1 MVVTGVARAEGVAGT
16 GVGRGRS
23 RGTRAAARRRKAR
36 LVLELEGAD
45 AMACVQMTAEGQG
58 WLGLVLELDGAAAMA
73 CVQMTVEG
81 QAWLGVAK
89 SHEVIAAGLRAPAA
103 ANPPAPSPWDA
114 CVLLL
119 HCRHLSLCGACE
131 PAVNT
136 CPVCAS
142 TKNASLHVLLS

>member
-1 MVVTGVARAEGVAGT
+1 MAHKTEWTSHGHLRRRGRAGNWETTCPYGHVVTVNLKICRPSLSE
-16 GVGRGRS
+16 
-23 RGTRAAARRRKAR
+23 KFI
-36 LVLELEGAD
+36 E
-45 AMACVQMTAEGQG
+45 
-58 WLGLVLELDGAAAMA
+58 
-73 CVQMTVEG
+73 MTVEG